1 MVEFYLDSSV
11 LYATSHIIPLRC
23 FNQFLGNEKFVNI
36 TDLAED
42 EISELLTVFNLVQ
55 SDYIPRLFNLFSLAL
70 RGGSPPP
77 LRLHSSDESSSDCGS
92 ACETSP
98 PAHGAANA
106 QCGQDDAC
114 SSTDD
119 AIKHDVGECSSENE
133 SANRESSGDYQ
144 HVSMVVP
151 CATFKNKQESYCV
164 TITLMNDIDPR
175 RRCFHCVF
183 GDSAQPMQA
192 ENDVP
197 VRDKC
202 PTEKS
207 SAEFGIIRRISYASL
222 ARQL

>member
-1 MVEFYLDSSV
+1 
-11 LYATSHIIPLRC
+11 
-23 FNQFLGNEKFVNI
+23 
-36 TDLAED
+36 
-42 EISELLTVFNLVQ
+42 
-55 SDYIPRLFNLFSLAL
+55 
-70 RGGSPPP
+70 
-77 LRLHSSDESSSDCGS
+77 
-92 ACETSP
+92 
-98 PAHGAANA
+98 
-106 QCGQDDAC
+106 
-114 SSTDD
+114 
-119 AIKHDVGECSSENE
+119 
-133 SANRESSGDYQ
+133 
-144 HVSMVVP
+144 MVVP